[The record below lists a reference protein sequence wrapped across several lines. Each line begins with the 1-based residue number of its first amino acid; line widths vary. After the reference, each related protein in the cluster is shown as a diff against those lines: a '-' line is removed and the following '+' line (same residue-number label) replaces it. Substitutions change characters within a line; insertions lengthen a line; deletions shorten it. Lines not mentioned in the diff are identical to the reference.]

1 MKHTENV
8 NAESK
13 RIAESIEAILKQR
26 NLTHSDFARL
36 VGKRESEISRWMS
49 GHHNFTIS
57 TLVKI
62 ESALKV
68 KLIDRAYSSSS
79 STLVS
84 EPAAEYYTPNS
95 IRDICIGLLNKI
107 SDTDVLLKIRS
118 SIENLV
124 SIEDRKAAEQIRISD
139 FINSIPLEG
148 GSLVPANIKGA
159 GCLVEEKYL

>member
-13 RIAESIEAILKQR
+13 RIADSIEAILKQR

-36 VGKRESEISRWMS
+36 VSKRESEISRWMS

-68 KLIDRAYSSSS
+68 KLIDRAYNSSS

-124 SIEDRKAAEQIRISD
+124 SMEDRKAADQIHISD

-148 GSLVPANIKGA
+148 GSLVPSNIKGA